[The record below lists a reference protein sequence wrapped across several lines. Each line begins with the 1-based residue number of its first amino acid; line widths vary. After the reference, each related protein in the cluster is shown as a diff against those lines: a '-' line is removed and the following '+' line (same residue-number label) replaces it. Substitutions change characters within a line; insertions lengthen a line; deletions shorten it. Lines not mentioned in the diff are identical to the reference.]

1 MHELGMEKVAD
12 WRKIGT
18 YLADRQDHIDLYR
31 GMLDL

>member
-1 MHELGMEKVAD
+1 MEKVDD

-18 YLADRQDHIDLYR
+18 YLADRKDHMELYR